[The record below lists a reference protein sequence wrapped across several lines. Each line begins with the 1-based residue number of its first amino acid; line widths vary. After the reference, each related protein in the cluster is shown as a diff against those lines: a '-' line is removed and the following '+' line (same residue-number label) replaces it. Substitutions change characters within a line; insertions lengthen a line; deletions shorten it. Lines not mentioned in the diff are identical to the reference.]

1 MEMNVVVT
9 EWLSRIPHFELPHG
23 YRPEIIWPSP
33 TNTLAQ
39 LPLRILAQETS

>member
-9 EWLSRIPHFELPHG
+9 EWLSRIPHFELAQG

-33 TNTLAQ
+33 TSTLAQ
-39 LPLRILAQETS
+39 LPLRILAPATS

>member
-9 EWLSRIPHFELPHG
+9 EWQGRIPHFGLSDG

-33 TNTLAQ
+33 TSTLAR
-39 LPLRILAQETS
+39 LPLRILAHEAS